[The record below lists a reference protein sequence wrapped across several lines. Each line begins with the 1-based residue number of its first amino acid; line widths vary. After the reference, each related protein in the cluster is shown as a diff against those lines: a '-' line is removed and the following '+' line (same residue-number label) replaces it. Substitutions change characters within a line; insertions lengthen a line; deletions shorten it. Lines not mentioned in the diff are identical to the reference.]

1 MRKAVLILYIVSLVL
16 MCALFVLSLQAT
28 YYMINGVIGHIRYEA
43 EQAGSGAL
51 VYVIIGPIEILFVG
65 GFGLMLVIWTL
76 ASSILSIKAIVRLK
90 KGYTFRQMRKL
101 SITQLVF
108 LGNLGPAILVLV
120 AGKNEYIPTEE

>member
-28 YYMINGVIGHIRYEA
+28 YYMINGVISHIRYEA

-65 GFGLMLVIWTL
+65 GFGLMFAIWAL
-76 ASSILSIKAIVRLK
+76 ASAILSIKAIVRLK

-108 LGNLGPAILVLV
+108 LGNLVPAILVLV